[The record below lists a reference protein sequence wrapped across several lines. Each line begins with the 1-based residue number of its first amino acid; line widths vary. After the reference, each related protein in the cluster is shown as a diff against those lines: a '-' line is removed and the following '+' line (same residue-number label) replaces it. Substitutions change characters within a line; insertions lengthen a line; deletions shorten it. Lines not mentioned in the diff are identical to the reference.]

1 MEYLGAIYFTHNTAE
16 KSDHSSVHF
25 SINVHYFSMWMNMSS
40 VIHAIV
46 AYFVMLLAVC
56 KIH

>member
-1 MEYLGAIYFTHNTAE
+1 MQFTLHTTAE
-16 KSDHSSVHF
+16 KSDHSSAHF
-25 SINVHYFSMWMNMSS
+25 SINAHYFTMWMNMSS

-56 KIH
+56 QIH